1 MWCREVER
9 SKLIR
14 FCCLGMEELK
24 EDVKFIVDETLD
36 FGGLSPSD
44 SHEEEDLTVLV
55 SPEKPFRRGL
65 SHRSNPNAVA
75 PTLQGVRFSLGP
87 ISPEKLEEILDEANR
102 LAAQLE
108 ECALQDRESAGAGPG
123 KPSSRGKPSP
133 RRETFVLKDSPV
145 RDLLPTV
152 SSWSTPSPS
161 SLAGLRSSDKKG
173 STRAARVAA
182 GKKLP
187 VTKKESPTCNLF
199 PASRSPALSPLA
211 QSTLPLRRKTGPN
224 ARTTASPPVPVRPV
238 LAPQPSTSNSQCSTR
253 LQGAAAKSS
262 GRLPVPSAIPRPATR
277 MPLTGRSVPPS
288 KSAQT
293 PESLSTRKGL
303 PSAVGHRAPV
313 PQRANLPTTRAPRG
327 RTQPLRKAAVPGPT
341 R

>member
-1 MWCREVER
+1 
-9 SKLIR
+9 
-14 FCCLGMEELK
+14 MEELK

-55 SPEKPFRRGL
+55 SPEKPLRRGL
-65 SHRSNPNAVA
+65 SRRTNPNTGA
-75 PTLQGVRFSLGP
+75 PALQSVRFSLGP
-87 ISPEKLEEILDEANR
+87 LSPEKLEEILDEANR

-108 ECALQDRESAGAGPG
+108 ECALQDREGAGAGPG

-173 STRAARVAA
+173 STRAA

-187 VTKKESPTCNLF
+187 VTKKGIAHLQSVPCTQKPSALSSCTIN
-199 PASRSPALSPLA
+199 SSSPAENWAQCTDNSKPTSPGQTSPSSTALNQQLSVF
-211 QSTLPLRRKTGPN
+211 N
-224 ARTTASPPVPVRPV
+224 
-238 LAPQPSTSNSQCSTR
+238 
-253 LQGAAAKSS
+253 
-262 GRLPVPSAIPRPATR
+262 
-277 MPLTGRSVPPS
+277 
-288 KSAQT
+288 
-293 PESLSTRKGL
+293 
-303 PSAVGHRAPV
+303 
-313 PQRANLPTTRAPRG
+313 PTTG
-327 RTQPLRKAAVPGPT
+327 SSC
-341 R
+341 

>member
-1 MWCREVER
+1 MSSSLWMRPWTLEDCPHLTGMPSAIFCVAWCHVCF
-9 SKLIR
+9 L
-14 FCCLGMEELK
+14 
-24 EDVKFIVDETLD
+24 
-36 FGGLSPSD
+36 

-55 SPEKPFRRGL
+55 SPEKPLRRGL
-65 SHRSNPNAVA
+65 SHRSNPNTGA
-75 PTLQGVRFSLGP
+75 PALQSVRFSLGP
-87 ISPEKLEEILDEANR
+87 LSPEKLEEILDEANR

-108 ECALQDRESAGAGPG
+108 ECALQDREGTGAGPG

-313 PQRANLPTTRAPRG
+313 PQRVTLPTTRAPRG
-327 RTQPLRKAAVPGPT
+327 RTQPLRKAAAPGPT

>member
-1 MWCREVER
+1 
-9 SKLIR
+9 
-14 FCCLGMEELK
+14 MEELK

-55 SPEKPFRRGL
+55 SPEKPLRRGL
-65 SHRSNPNAVA
+65 SHRSNPNTVA
-75 PTLQGVRFSLGP
+75 PNLQGVRFSLGP
-87 ISPEKLEEILDEANR
+87 LSPEKLEEILDEANR

-108 ECALQDRESAGAGPG
+108 ECALQDREGAGAGPG

-262 GRLPVPSAIPRPATR
+262 ARLPPPSAIPRPATR

-288 KSAQT
+288 KSTLT